1 MIHINSYK
9 LTPAITATWGDI
21 TGNVSNQEDLVEYIN
36 EHGTAAWGS
45 ISGNIS
51 DQSDLMST
59 LGSYATESWV
69 SSQQFATES
78 WVSEQGYLTNVPS
91 EYATQS
97 WVSEQGYLT
106 SVPSEYATQSWVS
119 GQGYLTS
126 VPSEY
131 ATQSWV
137 SEQGYLTSTALTGY
151 ATESWV
157 SDQGYLTEHQ
167 SLKTI
172 NDESLI
178 GEGNIEITGSLTPE
192 QEAAIAPLLDKSTGV
207 LTADVKTKNKYVGFT
222 EAPSSDEHGEVW
234 VYDINNN
241 VYMINWM
248 NLENNNTTP
257 YIYKWNS
264 DSWKFELFTY
274 NDVPVNI
281 TGAVPVITAITDAHV
296 IWSDTQGRYYFNNT
310 HTITFTDYEWVFT
323 EKTMGGQLQTYNG
336 LKSNIIKDANTGLEG
351 VWMYFAQSGSTGTV
365 YKFNEETQEF
375 ENQGIFYT
383 PRVKD
388 FYKYG
393 FYYNGMYW
401 FTYPNKQASGNKL
414 YFIQKDGLS
423 GRAAKTIMASWGI
436 PSYVDVQNE
445 DGTTKRVYVTGERI
459 RTIVK
464 DGETKYIL
472 YYGPNAWMLNTEST
486 PYTWDYLDL
495 VRKDTYS
502 YYANGVEAGNL
513 MFGFG
518 SNDEVTGQV
527 IVWNFSDKVIE
538 DYGWDNSLDERLTD
552 IEEIVPSVE
561 VMTET
566 SEGVLYTDEIE
577 GNKFNYKNWFGNL
590 IQPNKLY
597 SMGDGSVYYFEYP
610 ALYKLNSE
618 TMNFEFI
625 VNVSLNYEVPL
636 WMDNSGR
643 MYQGAY
649 YEINL
654 TTGFV
659 TSVNLNL
666 SGISYDRNRCNIYN
680 GSVGIWSV
688 SNDDLRLFNEQQK
701 KFVDG
706 DYTLT
711 LPSDYNGYIK
721 NDICHI
727 FTYKGHKLF
736 FTTDNKTYEVVDTN
750 AGLTVT
756 DVTGVYF
763 PMPTFNYNPYFFF
776 TTEDGNLWYMKS
788 FDTYVYKGTTWKAS
802 TICLGQPFNAGY
814 VVSGNCV
821 FGGVPQPDSQYTV
834 LNLGQTL
841 KNTYWTPVNSV
852 AVDIYSS
859 QHILGSKS
867 FDNIDIQS
875 SGINYVYAPNGS
887 TNINLGKNN
896 TSADKIAFTVTGLF
910 TLNGENIAT
919 TDKCF
924 VNSSYTTSGPMYE
937 GICPT
942 TITAYYNYFKTP
954 SGRLIYDDGTV
965 AYEFDGTQFT
975 QLQTVTVHPQ
985 INTFVTITDGL
996 FAKDNSGNLIKWN
1009 DTTSDWEVL
1018 INLIEPES
1026 TLWAA
1031 DANTLRNGPKYKLD
1045 NTGGTYSWVD
1055 DPIVDYSYIGH
1066 TYFIGQNVYMMIEGS
1081 NNMVYQYDEST
1092 KTSTFIGTTNN
1103 WPNGSHWFVF
1113 ENGLYYF
1120 GSDSVHKIDP
1130 SQAGTDQWDV
1140 NTNILYTDCEALYVD
1155 YNNKLYLTNSNVTN
1169 SFGYCYDITEIAPVV
1184 PSTNGTYVLKAVR
1197 SGDQVTFSWVL
1208 ES

>member
-78 WVSEQGYLTNVPS
+78 WVSEQGF
-91 EYATQS
+91 
-97 WVSEQGYLT
+97 
-106 SVPSEYATQSWVS
+106 
-119 GQGYLTS
+119 LTS

-157 SDQGYLTEHQ
+157 SEQGYLTSVPSEYATQSWVSEQGFLTEHQ
-167 SLKTI
+167 SLKTV
-172 NDESLI
+172 NNQSLV

-192 QEAAIAPLLDKSTGV
+192 QEAVIAPLLDRSTGV
-207 LTADVKTKNKYVGFT
+207 LTADVKTKYKYVGFA
-222 EAPSSDEHGEVW
+222 EAPSSDYKGEVW

-274 NDVPVNI
+274 NGVPVNI
-281 TGAVPVITAITDAHV
+281 VGDVPVITAVTDNHV
-296 IWSDTQGRYYFNNT
+296 IWCDSQGRYYFNNT
-310 HTITFTDYEWVFT
+310 HTITFTDKEWVFT

-351 VWMYFAQSGSTGTV
+351 VWMYYAQKGSTGTV

-375 ENQGIFYT
+375 ESQEGIFYY
-383 PRVKD
+383 PRTTD

-393 FYYNGMYW
+393 FYYNGRYC
-401 FTYPNKQASGNKL
+401 FTYPNKQSLGNKL
-414 YFIQKDGLS
+414 YTIIKS
-423 GRAAKTIMASWGI
+423 SIPGRAAESSVEAWEI
-436 PSYVDVQNE
+436 PSFADVQNE

-502 YYANGVEAGNL
+502 YYANGVEAGDL

-518 SNDEVTGQV
+518 GNDEVTGQV

-538 DYGWDNSLDERLTD
+538 DYGWDNSLDERLAYVEK
-552 IEEIVPSVE
+552 IAPSAE
-561 VMTET
+561 VLTKA
-566 SEGVLYTDEIE
+566 SNGVLYTDEIE
-577 GNKFNYKNWFGNL
+577 GNKLNYKNWFGNL
-590 IQPNKLY
+590 FQPNRLY
-597 SMGDGSVYYFEYP
+597 SMFDGSVYYFEYP

-625 VNVSLNYEVPL
+625 VNVSSNNGLPL
-636 WMDNSGR
+636 WMDNRGR
-643 MYQGAY
+643 MFQGSDS
-649 YEINL
+649 EINL
-654 TTGFV
+654 KTGSV
-659 TSVNLNL
+659 TSVNLY
-666 SGISYDRNRCNIYN
+666 YDYFTYNRNRCNLFYGDTAIWMVSSNNTVKKYN
-680 GSVGIWSV
+680 ELNS
-688 SNDDLRLFNEQQK
+688 
-701 KFVDG
+701 KFSG
-706 DYTLT
+706 NYSIT
-711 LPSDYNGYIK
+711 LPQDYIGDIAY
-721 NDICHI
+721 DICNV

-736 FTTDNKTYEVVDTN
+736 FTTDNKTYEVVD
-750 AGLTVT
+750 AILAVR

-776 TTEDGNLWYMKS
+776 TTEDGNLWYMNSYDK
-788 FDTYVYKGTTWKAS
+788 YVYTGTTWETP
-802 TICLGQPFNAGY
+802 TITLDNYSFNNNY

-821 FGGVPQPDSQYTV
+821 FGGVYQPDSKYTV

-852 AVDIYSS
+852 AVDIDSS
-859 QHILGSKS
+859 QHILGSKT
-867 FDNIDIQS
+867 FDNINTQS
-875 SGINYVYAPNGS
+875 SGINHVYAPNGS
-887 TNINLGKNN
+887 TNIDLGKNN
-896 TSADKIAFTVTGLF
+896 TNASKMEFTVPGMF

-924 VNSSYTTSGPMYE
+924 VNRSYTTSGPMYE

-942 TITAYYNYFKTP
+942 TITSYYNYFKTP

-1018 INLIEPES
+1018 IDLIEPES
-1026 TLWAA
+1026 IIWTA

-1045 NTGGTYSWVD
+1045 NTGGTYSWVAD
-1055 DPIVDYSYIGH
+1055 SIVDYPYICH
-1066 TYFIGQNVYMMIEGS
+1066 TYFIGQNVYMMQEGG
-1081 NNMVYQYDEST
+1081 NMVYQYDEST
-1092 KTSTFIGTTNN
+1092 KTFTFIGNTNN
-1103 WPNGSHWFVF
+1103 WPNNSHWFVF

-1120 GSDSVHKIDP
+1120 GDDGNVHKIDP

-1140 NTNILYTDCEALYVD
+1140 VTNILYTGWDCLYIE

-1169 SFGYCYDITEIAPVV
+1169 SFGYCYDITETAPAV

-1197 SGDQVTFSWVL
+1197 SGDQVTFSWVP
-1208 ES
+1208 EA

>member
-36 EHGTAAWGS
+36 EHGTAAWGN

-78 WVSEQGYLTNVPS
+78 WVSD
-91 EYATQS
+91 
-97 WVSEQGYLT
+97 
-106 SVPSEYATQSWVS
+106 
-119 GQGYLTS
+119 QGYLTS

-137 SEQGYLTSTALTGY
+137 SEQGYLTSSALTGY

-157 SDQGYLTEHQ
+157 SGQGYLTSSALTGYATQSWVSEQGYLTEHQ
-167 SLKTI
+167 PLKTV
-172 NDESLI
+172 NNQSLV

-207 LTADVKTKNKYVGFT
+207 LTADVKTKYKYVGFA
-222 EAPSSDEHGEVW
+222 EAPSSDQRGEVW

-274 NDVPVNI
+274 NGVPVNI
-281 TGAVPVITAITDAHV
+281 VGAVPFITAITDAHV
-296 IWSDTQGRYYFNNT
+296 IWCDTQGRYYFNNT
-310 HTITFTDYEWVFT
+310 HTITFTDTEWVFT

-336 LKSNIIKDANTGLEG
+336 LKSNIIKDANTGFEG

-375 ENQGIFYT
+375 ENQGIFYQ
-383 PRVKD
+383 PKIKD

-393 FYYNGMYW
+393 FYYNGRYW
-401 FTYPNKQASGNKL
+401 FTYSNTQSPGVKL
-414 YFIQKDGLS
+414 CFIQKDYSS
-423 GRAAKTIMASWGI
+423 GRAARAILASWGI
-436 PSYVDVQNE
+436 PSYADVQNE

-502 YYANGVEAGNL
+502 YYANGVEAGDL

-527 IVWNFSDKVIE
+527 LVWNFSDKVIE

-566 SEGVLYTDEIE
+566 SEGILYTDVIE
-577 GNKFNYKNWFGNL
+577 GNKENDKRSPTTSPLQGNYIYTTIGGIYLFQDQK
-590 IQPNKLY
+590 
-597 SMGDGSVYYFEYP
+597 
-610 ALYKLNSE
+610 LYKLNSD
-618 TMNFEFI
+618 TLNFDF
-625 VNVSLNYEVPL
+625 VTNVTQTNFQPL

-643 MYQGAY
+643 LYQGSY
-649 YEINL
+649 LEINL
-654 TTGFV
+654 TTGATTDV
-659 TSVNLNL
+659 DLNI
-666 SGISYDRNRCNIYN
+666 GEFSYDRNRCNIYN
-680 GSVGIWSV
+680 GSVGIWNVSSV
-688 SNDDLRLFNEQQK
+688 FGLRLFNEQQK
-701 KFVDG
+701 KFVDAA
-706 DYTLT
+706 YTLT
-711 LPSDYNGYIK
+711 LPSDYKGNITH
-721 NDICHI
+721 DIRYV
-727 FTYKGHKLF
+727 FTYKGHKMF
-736 FTTDNKTYEVVDTN
+736 HTTDNKTYEVFDTHF
-750 AGLTVT
+750 GLTVA
-756 DVTGVYF
+756 DVTGIYYPIPEDF
-763 PMPTFNYNPYFFF
+763 TIEPGFIF
-776 TTEDGNLWYMKS
+776 TTDDGNLR
-788 FDTYVYKGTTWKAS
+788 YVYQNNSYYYTGSGSWYS
-802 TICLGQPFNAGY
+802 GQYINGWFVYGY
-814 VVSGNCV
+814 AVSGNCV
-821 FGGVPQPDSQYTV
+821 IGGVARGDNYYTV
-834 LNLGQTL
+834 INFGPEL
-841 KNTYWTPVNSV
+841 KPTFWSPVKDV
-852 AVDIYSS
+852 AVDLNSDQAIEGQKTFNSIRA
-859 QHILGSKS
+859 QNIHIGYVLPIDGST
-867 FDNIDIQS
+867 
-875 SGINYVYAPNGS
+875 

-896 TSADKIAFTVTGLF
+896 TNASKMEFNVPGMF
-910 TLNGENIAT
+910 TLNGVNIAT
-919 TDKCF
+919 TDECF
-924 VNSSYTTSGPMYE
+924 VNRSYTTSGPRYE
-937 GICPT
+937 GICT
-942 TITAYYNYFKTP
+942 TPNSQYEYYFKTP
-954 SGRLIYDDGTV
+954 SGRLILDDGTV

-985 INTFVTITDGL
+985 GNTFVTITDGL
-996 FAKDNSGNLIKWN
+996 FAKDSSANLIKWN

-1018 INLIEPES
+1018 INLIEPAE

-1031 DANTLRNGPKYKLD
+1031 DANTLRLGSVYKLD
-1045 NTGGTYSWVD
+1045 NTGGTYSWVE
-1055 DPIVDYSYIGH
+1055 DPLGNYPFIGH
-1066 TYFIGQNVYMMIEGS
+1066 TYFIGQNVYMMQDG
-1081 NNMVYQYDEST
+1081 NNVVYQYDEST
-1092 KTSTFIGTTNN
+1092 KTFTFIGNTNN
-1103 WPNGSHWFVF
+1103 WPNGGHWLVF
-1113 ENGLYYF
+1113 ENELYYF
-1120 GSDSVHKIDP
+1120 GSDGNVHKIDP

-1140 NTNILYTDCEALYVD
+1140 TTDIFYTGWNYLYIE
-1155 YNNKLYLTNSNVTN
+1155 YNNKLYLTNGNVTN
-1169 SFGYCYDITEIAPVV
+1169 SFGYCYDVTETTPAV

-1197 SGDQVTFSWVL
+1197 SGDQVTFSWVP
-1208 ES
+1208 EA